1 MATIGLFINP
11 TSIKNTSFVDENVD
25 EKYIRVA
32 IERAQYRY
40 IRPIIG
46 SGIYDELQTQINAG
60 TLTAL
65 NTTLLTTYIQPAMG
79 WWTLKELVY
88 PMLYKFQNKNIA
100 KKTSDNSNP
109 IDLDEAV
116 QLRNEFQNQAEE
128 LTESI
133 RLYLLE
139 NDTDYPLYDN
149 PGTAIDTVHPRS
161 NTFSAGWY
169 LDNSNDEYK
178 TAEERFENPSDC

>member
-1 MATIGLFINP
+1 MATIGLFMR
-11 TSIKNTSFVDENVD
+11 TDALKGSSYVDENVD

-46 SGIYDELQTQINAG
+46 SGIYDQLQTQINAG

-65 NTTLLTTYIQPAMG
+65 NTTLLTSYIQPALE
-79 WWTLKELVY
+79 WWTIRELVF
-88 PMLYKFQNKNIA
+88 PMTYKFNNKSVS
-100 KKTSDNSNP
+100 KKNSDNSSP
-109 IDLDEAV
+109 IELNEAL
-116 QLRNEFQNQAEE
+116 QLRDEFHNNAEE
-128 LTESI
+128 LTESL

-149 PGTAIDTVHPRS
+149 PGTGVDTVHPTS
-161 NTFSAGWY
+161 NVFSAGWY
-169 LDNSNDEYK
+169 MGDSKGYK
-178 TAEERFENPSDC
+178 TAEERFENPGDC